1 MIGIKR
7 ASHVVAPVI
16 ALALGG
22 AQANAAELIA
32 NGGFG
37 SNSGNYQIGYTGH
50 FLSDWTSANASPGTL
65 GYNFVYNASQSPT
78 TSGTSADNSGS
89 FGDSDAAAIKLWG
102 PGTGN
107 NNGLTVSPQG
117 GAFVALDGDYHVG
130 TLSQS
135 ISGLQIGQAYA
146 LSFYWAASQQ
156 SNRDGATHQSL
167 TVSFGS
173 QSYDTSTVTLPNH
186 GFSGWMLQNYTFV
199 ATSTTQTLSFLAHG
213 SAANGAPGS
222 LPPFLLLDGV
232 SMQAVPEPSTFAL
245 LGLGF
250 VGVLGARLRRTRRSE

>member
-7 ASHVVAPVI
+7 ASHVIAPVI

-22 AQANAAELIA
+22 AQANAAELIT
-32 NGGFG
+32 NGGFET
-37 SNSGNYQIGYTGH
+37 NSGNYQIGYTGH
-50 FLSDWTSANASPGTL
+50 FLSGWTSANASPGTL
-65 GYNFVYNASQSPT
+65 GYNFVFNAQSPT

-89 FGDSDAAAIKLWG
+89 FGDSDSSAIKLWG

-107 NNGLTVSPQG
+107 NNNLTVSPNG

-130 TLSQS
+130 ALSQTL
-135 ISGLQIGQAYA
+135 SGLQIGQAYQ

-156 SNRDGATHQSL
+156 SNRDGATYQSL

-173 QSYDTSTVTLPNH
+173 QSYDTSTVTLPSH
-186 GFSGWMLQNYTFV
+186 GFSGWMLEHYTFV
-199 ATSTTQTLSFLAHG
+199 ATSATQTLSFLAHG
-213 SAANGAPGS
+213 SAVSGGPGS

-245 LGLGF
+245 MGLGL
-250 VGVLGARLRRTRRSE
+250 VGVVGARLRRSRRSE